1 MDAPLSSDF
10 GPFIAGEASEGESLA
25 ACGRSF
31 IVEAV
36 RKANGKAAKS
46 ALSLSSE

>member
-10 GPFIAGEASEGESLA
+10 GPFVAGEANEGELLA
-25 ACGRSF
+25 AWF
-31 IVEAV
+31 IVEAT